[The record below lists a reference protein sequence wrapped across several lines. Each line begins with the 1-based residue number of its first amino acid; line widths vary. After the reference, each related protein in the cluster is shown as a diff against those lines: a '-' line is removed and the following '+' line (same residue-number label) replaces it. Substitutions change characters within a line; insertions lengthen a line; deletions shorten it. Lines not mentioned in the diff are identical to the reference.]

1 MTILQKAIY
10 RHNAI
15 PIKLPMAFFF
25 SDLEQKKN
33 LNCKETQKTNRQID
47 SKYRQIDKAISRK
60 KNRAGG
66 TRLPDFRLYYK
77 AWVIKTEWYW
87 HKDSFTDQ
95 LNRIENQ
102 EINPHT
108 YGQLTYKKGDNN
120 IQSRNNS
127 LFNKWCWENWTVTC
141 KRMKWEQSLTQYT
154 KINSKWSK
162 DLNVRPDTIK
172 LLEENISR
180 TLFDI
185 NCSNIFFGSTP
196 LSNENKNKNKQI
208 GPNCT

>member
-1 MTILQKAIY
+1 MQFLSNYQW
-10 RHNAI
+10 H
-15 PIKLPMAFFF
+15 FFF
-25 SDLEQKKN
+25 RSRAKKN
-33 LNCKETQKTNRQID
+33 LNCKETQKTNRQIY
-47 SKYRQIDKAISRK
+47 SKYRQIDKAISWK
-60 KNRAGG
+60 KNRAGR

-95 LNRIENQ
+95 WNRIENQ

-127 LFNKWCWENWTVTC
+127 LFNKWCWENWTVRC

-172 LLEENISR
+172 FLEENISR
-180 TLFDI
+180 TLFDV
-185 NCSNIFFGSTP
+185 NYSNIFFWIHP
-196 LSNENKNKNKQI
+196 LE
-208 GPNCT
+208 